1 MSQFTWQYY
10 YPAQWLDGLYAKI
23 SMGALWFEILK
34 PLKDTSQ
41 CMSRADMQSRKI
53 PRLLLFSGHDDTL
66 TPLLISLGVWDQ
78 KWTPYASMLIIEVHV
93 VIASSSQPPGEGN
106 TIKTFPSDHAF
117 RLLYNGNVLTTK
129 INGCEE
135 DLCDLNLLLNLIEP
149 FTTNLEQK
157 CRGESSTLLT
167 TISQKL
173 NTSVTVP
180 VAIFVAVIF
189 TLIGSALTA
198 LVLHQTK
205 KRDAKIRKEAI
216 RYEESL
222 ELHLDTH
229 MDGFAS
235 VSRSPFTIDEE
246 NEEESNE

>member
-1 MSQFTWQYY
+1 
-10 YPAQWLDGLYAKI
+10 
-23 SMGALWFEILK
+23 MGALWDEILK
-34 PLKDTSQ
+34 PLKETSK

-93 VIASSSQPPGEGN
+93 VIASSSQQLGDAN
-106 TIKTFPSDHAF
+106 NIMTFPSDHAF
-117 RLLYNGNVLTTK
+117 RLVYNGNVLTNK
-129 INGCEE
+129 INGCED
-135 DLCDLNLLLNLIEP
+135 DLCDLNILLNLIEP

-157 CRGESSTLLT
+157 CRAETSTLLT

-173 NTSVTVP
+173 ETPITVP

-189 TLIGSALTA
+189 ALIGSALTA
-198 LVLHQTK
+198 LVLHQTH
-205 KRDAKIRKEAI
+205 KRDAKIRQEAI

-229 MDGFAS
+229 MDGFAT

-246 NEEESNE
+246 NEEEDNE